1 MDLETLRHST
11 SHILAAAVKNL
22 YPEVKFGIGPAI
34 ENGFYYDFGGLKISD
49 DDLPQI
55 EKEMQK
61 IISTKLPF
69 VRKEISVGEGRNLFK
84 DQKYKLELINE
95 LAADNN
101 LRFTIYELNGF
112 VDLCKG
118 PHVKN
123 TSAIKTFKLTHIAGA
138 YWKGDE
144 KNPMLTRIY
153 GTAFLTQKELNHYLW
168 QQEEAKK
175 RDHRKIGKEL
185 KLFSFHDEAAGE
197 AFFHPKGWIVFN
209 ILVDFWREVHQKN
222 GYQEIRTPV
231 LLNAELW
238 KRSGHYQMKYPM
250 YYTEIEGIEWGIKP
264 MNCPGGMLIYNE
276 EIHSYKELPLR
287 VGELGLVHRH
297 ELSGVLHGLM
307 RVREFTQDDAHIYC
321 TPEQLKDE
329 LKNIIKLCDEIYSVF
344 GLPYHIEFS
353 TRPEKSVGTDEAW
366 QLSEKLM
373 QEVLNEEKIDFKLNP
388 GDGAFYGPKFD
399 FHLEDSLG
407 RTWQCGTIQVDF
419 NLPERFDLTYI
430 DEEGQK
436 KRPVMIHRTIY
447 GSLERFIGILT
458 EHFAGAFPVWLSP
471 VQVVVIPIAER
482 HTGYAK
488 KIELRMRNE
497 GIRVEVDERDETMQA
512 KIRDAQLQKI
522 PYMLIVGDKEEKAK
536 TVSERGRS
544 GKDYG
549 QIKIEEF
556 IANIKKEIEDKI
568 IN

>member
-512 KIRDAQLQKI
+512 KIRDAQLQKV

-536 TVSERGRS
+536 TVSERGRF